1 MLFYLIRENDNI
13 TQLNSV
19 VIMQTFRV
27 EVLSE
32 KGSLL
37 SLREPCLKIAEDNSV
52 RLSQELS
59 VCGTIPLNERA
70 MEIICRCLSHG
81 DISTF
86 VFRVNSEYIGTV
98 MVRVTKS
105 GSIFTD
111 GIRRFSQQCE
121 AEIPATITES
131 LFRRNIDL
139 CPCKQTTLVP
149 EAKTWEELFR
159 TSNFS
164 AFAYRLESSLF
175 VTIQDKSVD
184 TINPELLFGDEK
196 PPTAMIAGEAESSGW
211 ISRLKAFQNGVQRRT
226 LDLAAQLLAQ
236 FPL

>member
-1 MLFYLIRENDNI
+1 
-13 TQLNSV
+13 
-19 VIMQTFRV
+19 MQSLRV

-32 KGSLL
+32 KGTLL
-37 SLREPCLKIAEDNSV
+37 SFRESCLKVANDNSV

-59 VCGTIPLNERA
+59 VCGTIPFNERA
-70 MEIICRCLSHG
+70 MEIICRCLNHG

-86 VFRVNSEYIGTV
+86 VFRVNSDYIGTV

-105 GSIFTD
+105 SSIFTD
-111 GIRRFSQQCE
+111 YIRRYSQDCP

-131 LFRRNIDL
+131 LFRRDIDFSDH
-139 CPCKQTTLVP
+139 PCKQSVIVP

-175 VTIQDKSVD
+175 VTIQHKSD
-184 TINPELLFGDEK
+184 GTIFPEFLFGEEK
-196 PPTAMIAGEAESSGW
+196 PPTAMVAGEAERLGW
-211 ISRLKAFQNGVQRRT
+211 ISRLKAFRTGVQLRT
-226 LDLAAQLLAQ
+226 RDLVAQLLAHY
-236 FPL
+236 PG